1 MPWARRNGIFRQVE
15 SLILQ
20 RFWVLCKN
28 HFAGRQS
35 LQLSFF
41 ILSIWLFFHSF
52 AYFQFLVI
60 VILKIKSEDDMQ
72 GDTFFI
78 LERSKVIGFVQ
89 KMSSVSRYIGYV
101 VIELYT
107 LECQLNFTVQEIK
120 PDWKIILTVFDYLC
134 YTLGI

>member
-1 MPWARRNGIFRQVE
+1 MKFPYLSRWRIFFSQGAQGPRPNLGFFFMV
-15 SLILQ
+15 SLIL
-20 RFWVLCKN
+20 V
-28 HFAGRQS
+28 
-35 LQLSFF
+35 
-41 ILSIWLFFHSF
+41 
-52 AYFQFLVI
+52 LVI
-60 VILKIKSEDDMQ
+60 AILMIKSEDDMQ

-120 PDWKIILTVFDYLC
+120 PD
-134 YTLGI
+134 